1 MNEKIFDENY
11 AILNEGQLN
20 AVNSIYWPIMVV
32 AGPWTGKTQIIA
44 LRSANILKKTDVNPE
59 NILITTFTEAW
70 VIAIKKR
77 LQKFIWHEAHKIQVS
92 TIHSLSQDIISTFPE
107 KFIMERAQSS
117 IDEVEQLEILVDIFD
132 QCCKEYSF
140 EFLFSAYDKHYYLRE
155 IRDRISKLKQE
166 WVSLD
171 KFKDLI
177 EDQKKIHQ
185 EELDEIKPKK
195 DGSLPKKYETTKIRW
210 EKLVGKLQELSI
222 VFERYN
228 SYLRENG
235 LYDFN
240 DMINFVLE
248 KMKID
253 DDLRYY
259 YAEKFQFIMID
270 EYQDTNNAQN
280 EIVDIILSTE
290 LTDEDAGW
298 NIMVVGDDDQ
308 SIYRFQWA
316 NVENMLNFVQKY
328 PKTQFI
334 VLENNY
340 RSTQEIL
347 DSALDFIAFNS
358 ERLTDK
364 LDFLEKKLI
373 SSGKIQTWP
382 KPQLSIHPTSLDEKN
397 HVLSQIEK
405 QLDNDKLEIAVIV
418 RKNREVAEW
427 TEFFQSQWLPVDSKL
442 KTNILKNH
450 YIKFI
455 LDYLS
460 VLQNPHAHNEKLIN
474 ICRTHF
480 IDIENVDV
488 LQINRYLYNK
498 NYTLRYKKNFIDILS
513 DDIALKTL
521 PLKDIEKIIAFRDV
535 FFDLQAFLA
544 EASFIRFFNY
554 FLKETGILEYVET
567 HGRFSDI
574 EDVFTLFNK
583 IKEFNKKDKELNLE
597 RLLAKLWLYE
607 KYGYSIQRQILK
619 KQASKVQ
626 VMTAHSSKWLEFDY
640 VFIPGLFA
648 WNWEWK
654 SFADK
659 LKLPAGVAGDG
670 LQFSDLD
677 TKEKKQIEK
686 NKQAEEDRR
695 LFFVAITRAK
705 EYLYLSFPSSGDN
718 NKALLKSPFLDDIYD
733 HLEISEVPWS
743 DNNLEVINNILLG
756 NTFMQATK
764 EEFEY
769 ISEFL
774 ENYKLSPS
782 DLNKFIEDP
791 MIFLN
796 EAIFKYPFE
805 WNEYTVF
812 WNVYHR
818 VLELYV
824 EKQMSWEKV
833 DVSYLT
839 STFTTLLKKEVLN
852 AEEFERINKKWIEGL
867 EGYYEVITSRSR
879 EPLALEYNF
888 RHRGITF
895 EWIPLTGKIDKIE
908 KLWDVS
914 SWSANT
920 EWQMAFFRDSVAL
933 IDYKTG
939 KTKTLWVI
947 KGLDRDGNKKPGWE
961 HGRYLRQLLFYRLL
975 AEQDREFSSKFS
987 IDELAIDFVEG
998 KDGNYRYVPLV
1009 YTSEEYEEFKKE
1021 LLDAWTKINDIE
1033 FWKELLK

>member
-1 MNEKIFDENY
+1 MNDKAFNENY
-11 AILNEGQLN
+11 AILNEGQLK

-92 TIHSLSQDIISTFPE
+92 TIHSLSQDIISSFPE
-107 KFIMERAQSS
+107 KFIEERAQNS

-132 QCCKEYSF
+132 GCCKEFKF
-140 EFLFSAYDKHYYLRE
+140 EFLFSAYDRHYYLRD

-166 WVSLD
+166 WVSLS
-171 KFKDLI
+171 KFKTLI
-177 EDQKKIHQ
+177 GEQKQIHQ
-185 EELDEIKPKK
+185 QELDDIKPKK
-195 DGSLPKKYETTKIRW
+195 DGTLPKKYETTKARN
-210 EKLVGKLQELSI
+210 EKHIWKLEELAI
-222 VFERYN
+222 MFEKYN
-228 SYLRENG
+228 HYLRERG

-248 KMKID
+248 KMKTD

-280 EIVDIILSTE
+280 EIVDIILSTDQDDSE
-290 LTDEDAGW
+290 NGS

-308 SIYRFQWA
+308 SIYRFQGA

-328 PKTQFI
+328 PKTQFV

-347 DSALDFIAFNS
+347 DASLDFISYNS

-364 LDFLEKKLI
+364 LDFLEKNLI
-373 SSGKIQTWP
+373 SSGKKQSGP
-382 KPQLSIHPTSLDEKN
+382 KPELHMHPTALDEKN
-397 HVLSQIEK
+397 HVLSMIQGIPDDSEVA
-405 QLDNDKLEIAVIV
+405 IIV

-427 TEFFQSQWLPVDSKL
+427 TEFFQSQWIPVDSKL
-442 KTNILKNH
+442 KTNILKND
-450 YIKFI
+450 YIRFI

-460 VLQNPHAHNEKLIN
+460 VLHDPHANNEKFIN
-474 ICRTHF
+474 ICRTNF
-480 IDIENVDV
+480 IDIDNVDV

-498 NYTLRYKKNFIDILS
+498 NYTLRYKKTFVDILS
-513 DDIALKTL
+513 DTIILKWL
-521 PLKDIEKIIAFRDV
+521 PLQNVEKILAFRDM
-535 FFDLQAFLA
+535 FFDLRAALA
-544 EASFIRFFNY
+544 ERSFLSFFSH
-554 FLKETGILEYVET
+554 FLSETGTLEYIEI
-567 HGRFSDI
+567 HGSFSDK

-583 IKEFNKKDKELNLE
+583 IKEFNKKDKELSIEWFLS
-597 RLLAKLWLYE
+597 KLSLYD

-619 KQASKVQ
+619 KEHARLQ

-640 VFIPGLFA
+640 VFMPGLFA
-648 WNWEWK
+648 GNWEWK
-654 SFADK
+654 SFADR
-659 LKLPAGVAGDG
+659 LKLPDGVAGSG
-670 LQFSDLD
+670 LQFADLD
-677 TKEKKQIEK
+677 VKEKKQIEK

-705 EYLYLSFPSSGDN
+705 EYLYLSFPASTETG
-718 NKALLKSPFLDDIYD
+718 KALLKSPFLDDIYD
-733 HLEISEVPWS
+733 HLEVKQIASSETTS
-743 DNNLEVINNILLG
+743 ETIHNILLW
-756 NTFMQATK
+756 NTLTSTSK
-764 EEFEY
+764 EELDY

-791 MIFLN
+791 MMFLR

-805 WNEYTVF
+805 WNEYTIF
-812 WNVYHR
+812 GSVYHR

-824 EKQMSWEKV
+824 EKLMSWEKV
-833 DVSYLT
+833 DLSYLT
-839 STFTTLLKKEVLN
+839 STFSVLLKKEVLN
-852 AEEFERINKKWIEGL
+852 AEEYERIEKKWIEWL
-867 EGYYEVITSRSR
+867 TWYYEVISSRSR

-888 RHRGITF
+888 RHRWITF
-895 EWIPLTGKIDKIE
+895 EWIPLTWKIDKIE
-908 KLWDVS
+908 KLWEMAGP
-914 SWSANT
+914 WWQ
-920 EWQMAFFRDSVAL
+920 EWWQMAFFRESVSL

-947 KGLDRDGNKKPGWE
+947 KWLDRDGNKKPWWE
-961 HGRYLRQLLFYRLL
+961 HGKYLRQLLFYKLL

-987 IDELAIDFVEG
+987 VEELGIDFVEW
-998 KDGNYRYVPLV
+998 KDGNYKYVPLV
-1009 YTSEEYEEFKKE
+1009 YTDEEYNDFKIE
-1021 LLDAWTKINDIE
+1021 LVDAWNKINDIE
-1033 FWKELLK
+1033 FWKELLT

>member
-1 MNEKIFDENY
+1 MNDKAFNENY
-11 AILNEGQLN
+11 AILNEGQLK

-92 TIHSLSQDIISTFPE
+92 TIHSLSQDIISSFPE
-107 KFIMERAQSS
+107 KFIEERAQSS
-117 IDEVEQLEILVDIFD
+117 IDEVEQLEILVEIFD
-132 QCCKEYSF
+132 RCCKEHTF
-140 EFLFSAYDKHYYLRE
+140 EFLFSAYDRHYYLRD

-166 WVSLD
+166 WVSLS
-171 KFKDLI
+171 KFKALI
-177 EDQKKIHQ
+177 EEQKQIHQ
-185 EELDEIKPKK
+185 QELDDIKPKK
-195 DGSLPKKYETTKIRW
+195 DGTLPKKYETIKAKN
-210 EKLVGKLQELSI
+210 EKHIGKLEELAI
-222 VFERYN
+222 MFENYN
-228 SYLRENG
+228 HHLRQRG

-248 KMKID
+248 KMKTD

-290 LTDEDAGW
+290 QDESENWG

-308 SIYRFQWA
+308 SIYRFQGA

-328 PKTQFI
+328 PKTQFV

-347 DSALDFIAFNS
+347 DASLDFISYNS

-364 LDFLEKKLI
+364 LDFLEKNLI
-373 SSGKIQTWP
+373 SSGKKQSGP
-382 KPQLSIHPTSLDEKN
+382 KPELHMHPTSLDEKN
-397 HVLSQIEK
+397 HVLSMIQNIEDDSE
-405 QLDNDKLEIAVIV
+405 LAVIV

-427 TEFFQSQWLPVDSKL
+427 TEFFQSQWIPVDSKL
-442 KTNILKNH
+442 KTNILKND
-450 YIKFI
+450 YIRFI

-460 VLQNPHAHNEKLIN
+460 VLHDPHANNEKFIN
-474 ICRTHF
+474 ICRTNL
-480 IDIENVDV
+480 IDIDNVDI

-498 NYTLRYKKNFIDILS
+498 NYTLRYKKTFVDILS
-513 DDIALKTL
+513 DTIVLKSL
-521 PLKDIEKIIAFRDV
+521 PLQNIDKLLTFRDM
-535 FFDLQAFLA
+535 FFDLRAKLA
-544 EASFIRFFNY
+544 ESSFIRFFNY
-554 FLKETGILEYVET
+554 FLSETGTLEYIQT
-567 HGRFSDI
+567 HGDFSDI

-583 IKEFNKKDKELNLE
+583 IKEFNKKDKELSVEWFLS
-597 RLLAKLWLYE
+597 KLSLYDT
-607 KYGYSIQRQILK
+607 YGYSIQRQILK
-619 KQASKVQ
+619 KENAKLQ

-640 VFIPGLFA
+640 VFIPGLSA
-648 WNWEWK
+648 GNWEWK

-659 LKLPAGVAGDG
+659 LKLPEWVAGSG
-670 LQFSDLD
+670 LQFADLD
-677 TKEKKQIEK
+677 AKEKKQIEK

-705 EYLYLSFPSSGDN
+705 EYLYLSFPASTETG
-718 NKALLKSPFLDDIYD
+718 KALLKSPFLDDIYD
-733 HLEISEVPWS
+733 HLEVSQIPGSETTL
-743 DNNLEVINNILLG
+743 DTINNILLW
-756 NTFMQATK
+756 NTLTSTTK
-764 EEFEY
+764 EELEY

-791 MIFLN
+791 MIFLR

-812 WNVYHR
+812 WSVYHR

-824 EKQMSWEKV
+824 EKLMSGEKV

-839 STFTTLLKKEVLN
+839 STFSLLLKKEVLN
-852 AEEFERINKKWIEGL
+852 AEEFERIEKKWIEWL
-867 EGYYEVITSRSR
+867 TGYYDIISSRSR

-888 RHRGITF
+888 RHRWITY

-908 KLWDVS
+908 KLWEM
-914 SWSANT
+914 SWPWGQ
-920 EWQMAFFRDSVAL
+920 EWWQMAFFRESVSL

-947 KGLDRDGNKKPGWE
+947 KWLDRDGNKKPWWE
-961 HGRYLRQLLFYRLL
+961 YGKYLRQLLFYKLL
-975 AEQDREFSSKFS
+975 AEEDREFSSKFS
-987 IDELAIDFVEG
+987 VEELGIDFVEG
-998 KDGNYRYVPLV
+998 KDGNYKYVPLV
-1009 YTSEEYEEFKKE
+1009 YTDEEYDDFKKE
-1021 LLDAWTKINDIE
+1021 LLDAWNKINDIE
-1033 FWKELLK
+1033 FWKELLT